1 MKKNVNKKIK
11 KNEKNL
17 TKNDKNLTK
26 NYSKKSYE

>member
-26 NYSKKSYE
+26 KYSKKSYE